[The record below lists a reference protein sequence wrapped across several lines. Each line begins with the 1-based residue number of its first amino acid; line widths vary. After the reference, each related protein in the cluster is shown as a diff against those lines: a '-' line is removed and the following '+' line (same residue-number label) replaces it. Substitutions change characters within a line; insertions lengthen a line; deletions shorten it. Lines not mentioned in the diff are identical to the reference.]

1 MVSNSSYRK
10 SFIDSSRTTAR
21 HYGFD
26 CLDFYWICPE
36 TSSDMF
42 NLSTLYQEWRLAV
55 SFGARNS
62 SKSQLILTTVILNI
76 KGWIGAG
83 LSANKLVICLP
94 FYGYAWKLV
103 NSMDSVNYCTIGTS
117 WIGFDDVE
125 AIRAKV
131 SYAKEK
137 GLLGYHVWTVSY
149 DDNWVLSQ
157 ASAQE
162 ANINSSAHQDR
173 DGRSRQN
180 KQSYPI
186 FLVIVLPTTA
196 AAMLLLLV
204 LGLVIYF
211 GWMRKLKSKGN
222 Q

>member
-1 MVSNSSYRK
+1 MSRDILGHVQSEYSLSRVATCYTVQQYLNWSHVLTVDYSTPNNSINNTAPPSALYDPNNIAN
-10 SFIDSSRTTAR
+10 IDSS
-21 HYGFD
+21 
-26 CLDFYWICPE
+26 
-36 TSSDMF
+36 
-42 NLSTLYQEWRLAV
+42 
-55 SFGARNS
+55 
-62 SKSQLILTTVILNI
+62 I

-103 NSMDSVNYCTIGTS
+103 NSMDSGNWTGLSSQSGFMTYKLIKNEKENYRAKVTYNSTYVVNYCTIGTS

-157 ASAQE
+157 AS
-162 ANINSSAHQDR
+162 
-173 DGRSRQN
+173 G
-180 KQSYPI
+180 
-186 FLVIVLPTTA
+186 
-196 AAMLLLLV
+196 
-204 LGLVIYF
+204 
-211 GWMRKLKSKGN
+211 
-222 Q
+222 